1 MVNFHKTY
9 LIKFST
15 FSKFTSFYDEPFFKS
30 GFTPCKA
37 EEPLR
42 GMGLQEKEGKDE
54 NRRRELFRKN
64 PRKKCAY

>member
-1 MVNFHKTY
+1 MVTFHKTN

-15 FSKFTSFYDEPFFKS
+15 FSKFTSFYDEPFLKS

-37 EEPLR
+37 GEPLK
-42 GMGLQEKEGKDE
+42 GMELQEKERKDE

>member
-1 MVNFHKTY
+1 MVTFHKTN

-15 FSKFTSFYDEPFFKS
+15 FSKFTSFYDGPFFKS

-42 GMGLQEKEGKDE
+42 GMGLQEKEGKAE